1 MLSLGSYSTGE
12 IRSALRRGNLR
23 IGIGC
28 FQLKISS
35 VIPEFESALNQLY
48 AHYPASVTGGGYDYD
63 IDISPP
69 SYLRRWIRRNSLF
82 HLSGDAPFLPM
93 EVGHAHALFEWGLNW
108 TIGSYAHN
116 FLILHSAVVELNGCG
131 TLLAATSG
139 SGKSTLAAELSLQGW
154 RLLSDE
160 LALINNNL
168 QLVPCARPVSLKN
181 QSIEVIRT
189 RHPEAVFGPLA
200 LDTHKGTIAHLPA
213 PASSVEC
220 NLQCAIPRLIVFPK
234 WAAEA
239 PLRLEPIGSGQ
250 AALRLI
256 DQSFNYPILGRQGFD
271 RLADLVDSA
280 EAWELEYSS
289 LDEARVALERLVS
302 ECGR

>member
-1 MLSLGSYSTGE
+1 MLSLESFTASE
-12 IRSALRRGNLR
+12 IRSAVRVGDLRL
-23 IGIGC
+23 GIGH
-28 FQLKISS
+28 FTLKISS
-35 VIPEFESALNQLY
+35 VLPEFENALRQLY
-48 AHYPASVTGGGYDYD
+48 AHYPVSIKGGAYDYD

-69 SYLRRWIRRNSLF
+69 SFIRRWIRRNSLF

-93 EVGHAHALFEWGLNW
+93 EAGHAHALFEWGLNW

-116 FLILHSAVVELNGCG
+116 YLILHSAVVELNGCG

-160 LALINNNL
+160 LALIDKDL

-181 QSIEVIRT
+181 QSIELIKA
-189 RHPEAVFGPLA
+189 RHPEAVLGPPA
-200 LDTHKGTIAHLPA
+200 RDTHKGTIAHLPA
-213 PASSVEC
+213 PQSSVAR
-220 NLQCAIPRLIVFPK
+220 NLETATPRLIIFPK
-234 WAAEA
+234 WRADA
-239 PLRLEPIGSGQ
+239 PLRLAAVGSGQ

-256 DQSFNYPILGRQGFD
+256 DQSFNYPILGRQGFE
-271 RLADLVDSA
+271 RLADLIESA

-289 LDEARVALERLVS
+289 LDEARNALEQLVS
-302 ECGR
+302 EHG

>member
-1 MLSLGSYSTGE
+1 MLSLENFTASE
-12 IRSALRRGNLR
+12 IRSAVR
-23 IGIGC
+23 IGDLRLHIGH
-28 FQLKISS
+28 FTLKISS
-35 VIPEFESALNQLY
+35 VLPEFESALRQLY
-48 AHYPASVTGGGYDYD
+48 AHYPASIEGGAYDYD

-69 SYLRRWIRRNSLF
+69 SFVRRWIRRNSLF

-93 EVGHAHALFEWGLNW
+93 EAGHAHALFEWGLNW

-139 SGKSTLAAELSLQGW
+139 SGKSTLAAELALQGW

-160 LALINNNL
+160 LALIDKDL

-181 QSIEVIRT
+181 QSIELIKA
-189 RHPEAVFGPLA
+189 RHPDVVLGPPA
-200 LDTHKGTIAHLPA
+200 RDTHKGTIAHLPA
-213 PASSVEC
+213 PQSSIAR
-220 NLQCAIPRLIVFPK
+220 NLEPATPRLIIFPK
-234 WAAEA
+234 WRADA
-239 PLRLEPIGSGQ
+239 PLRLEAVGSGQ

-256 DQSFNYPILGRQGFD
+256 DQSFNYPILGRQGFE
-271 RLADLVDSA
+271 RLADLVEST

-289 LDEARVALERLVS
+289 LDEARNALEQLVN
-302 ECGR
+302 EHG

>member
-1 MLSLGSYSTGE
+1 MLSLDSYSTDE

-35 VIPEFESALNQLY
+35 VIPEFESALSQLY
-48 AHYPASVTGGGYDYD
+48 ASYPASITGGAYNYD

-69 SYLRRWIRRNSLF
+69 SSIRRWIRRNASF

-93 EVGHAHALFEWGLNW
+93 EVGHAHALFEWGFNW

-116 FLILHSAVVELNGCG
+116 LLILHSAVVELNGCG

-160 LALINNNL
+160 LALINSDL
-168 QLVPCARPVSLKN
+168 LLVPCSRPVSLKN
-181 QSIEVIRT
+181 QSIDVIRN
-189 RHPEAVFGPLA
+189 RHPEATFGPLA

-213 PASSVEC
+213 PKSSVER
-220 NLQCAIPRLIVFPK
+220 NLECATPRLIVFPK
-234 WAAEA
+234 WAADA
-239 PLRLEPIGSGQ
+239 PLRLQPVGSGQ

-271 RLADLVDSA
+271 RLAELVKSA

-289 LDEARVALERLVS
+289 LDEARSALEQLVS
-302 ECGR
+302 ECG

>member
-1 MLSLGSYSTGE
+1 MRGGD
-12 IRSALRRGNLR
+12 LRLC
-23 IGIGC
+23 IGR
-28 FQLKISS
+28 FTLKISS
-35 VIPEFESALNQLY
+35 VLPEFERALRQLY
-48 AHYPASVTGGGYDYD
+48 AHYPASVDGGAYDYD

-69 SYLRRWIRRNSLF
+69 TFIRRWVRRNSLF

-93 EVGHAHALFEWGLNW
+93 EAGHAHALFEWGLNW

-160 LALINNNL
+160 LALIDKGL
-168 QLVPCARPVSLKN
+168 RLVPCARPISLKN
-181 QSIEVIRT
+181 ESIDVIRS
-189 RHPEAVFGPLA
+189 RHPSAVFGPLA
-200 LDTHKGTIAHLPA
+200 RDTHKGTIAHLPA
-213 PASSVEC
+213 QKSSVARNFET
-220 NLQCAIPRLIVFPK
+220 AAPRLIIFPK
-234 WAAEA
+234 WTADA

-256 DQSFNYPILGRQGFD
+256 DQSFNYPILGRQGFE
-271 RLADLVDSA
+271 RLANLVESA

-289 LDEARVALERLVS
+289 LDDARKALERIVS
-302 ECGR
+302 ERG

>member
-1 MLSLGSYSTGE
+1 MLSLENFTASE
-12 IRSALRRGNLR
+12 IRSAVRVGNLR
-23 IGIGC
+23 LGIGH
-28 FQLKISS
+28 FTLKITS
-35 VIPEFESALNQLY
+35 VLPEFESALRQLY
-48 AHYPASVTGGGYDYD
+48 AHYPASIKGGTYDYD

-69 SYLRRWIRRNSLF
+69 SFIRRWIRRNSLF

-93 EVGHAHALFEWGLNW
+93 EAGHAHALFEWGLNW

-160 LALINNNL
+160 LALIDKDL
-168 QLVPCARPVSLKN
+168 RLVPCARPVSLKN
-181 QSIEVIRT
+181 QSIELIKA
-189 RHPEAVFGPLA
+189 RHPDAVLGPPA
-200 LDTHKGTIAHLPA
+200 RDTHKGTIAHLPA
-213 PASSVEC
+213 PQSSVAR
-220 NLQCAIPRLIVFPK
+220 NLETATPRLIIFPK
-234 WAAEA
+234 WSADAS
-239 PLRLEPIGSGQ
+239 LRLEAVGSGQ

-256 DQSFNYPILGRQGFD
+256 DQSFNYPILGRQGFE
-271 RLADLVDSA
+271 RLADLVESA

-289 LDEARVALERLVS
+289 LDEARNALEQLVN
-302 ECGR
+302 EHG

>member
-1 MLSLGSYSTGE
+1 MLSLENFTASE
-12 IRSALRRGNLR
+12 IRSAVRVGNLR
-23 IGIGC
+23 LGIGH
-28 FQLKISS
+28 FTLKITS
-35 VIPEFESALNQLY
+35 VLPEFESALRQLY
-48 AHYPASVTGGGYDYD
+48 AHYPASIKGGAYDYD

-69 SYLRRWIRRNSLF
+69 SFIRRWIRRNSLF

-93 EVGHAHALFEWGLNW
+93 EAGHAHALFEWGLNW

-160 LALINNNL
+160 LALIDKDL
-168 QLVPCARPVSLKN
+168 RLVPCARPVSLKN
-181 QSIEVIRT
+181 QSIELIKA
-189 RHPEAVFGPLA
+189 RHPDAVLGPPA
-200 LDTHKGTIAHLPA
+200 RDTHKGTIAHLPA
-213 PASSVEC
+213 PQSSVAR
-220 NLQCAIPRLIVFPK
+220 NLETATPRLIIFPK
-234 WAAEA
+234 WSADAS
-239 PLRLEPIGSGQ
+239 LRLEAVGSGQ

-256 DQSFNYPILGRQGFD
+256 DQSFNYPILGRQGFE
-271 RLADLVDSA
+271 RLADLVESA

-289 LDEARVALERLVS
+289 LDEARNALEQLVN
-302 ECGR
+302 EHG